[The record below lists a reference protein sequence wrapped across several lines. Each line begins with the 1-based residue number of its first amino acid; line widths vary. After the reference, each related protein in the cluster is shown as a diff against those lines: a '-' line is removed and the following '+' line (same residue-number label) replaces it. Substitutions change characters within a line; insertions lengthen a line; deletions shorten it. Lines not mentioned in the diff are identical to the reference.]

1 MRPKP
6 LKNDFTDADL
16 EVGKPATWAVGLPAI
31 EHAMIP
37 SELEMGTERTVKIA
51 LTINHKRG
59 FDCPSCAWANPD
71 KSKPLE
77 FCENGIKSI
86 VWESTPLTIPAS
98 FWAEK
103 LSVEHAGQVRVL
115 ARDARPNRRADV
127 QAGGVRSLR
136 TRRLG
141 PRVRGSRGAS
151 SSLGLSR

>member
-59 FDCPSCAWANPD
+59 FDCPSCAWASTRLAQTLAMCGREVAMRRNTMAVLCQSPRAT
-71 KSKPLE
+71 S
-77 FCENGIKSI
+77 CWAGI
-86 VWESTPLTIPAS
+86 ES
-98 FWAEK
+98 
-103 LSVEHAGQVRVL
+103 
-115 ARDARPNRRADV
+115 
-127 QAGGVRSLR
+127 SLR
-136 TRRLG
+136 
-141 PRVRGSRGAS
+141 
-151 SSLGLSR
+151 